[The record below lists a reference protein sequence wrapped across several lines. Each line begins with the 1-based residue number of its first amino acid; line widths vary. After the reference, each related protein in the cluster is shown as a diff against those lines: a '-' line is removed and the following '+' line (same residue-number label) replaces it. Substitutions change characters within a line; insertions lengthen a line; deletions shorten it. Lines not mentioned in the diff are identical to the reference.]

1 VKKGRRKKAAAA
13 VDPKEPKAVG
23 GQLLNARSL
32 ERSATHIK
40 NPTALRV
47 LMVLAAYANDD
58 GFCWPCQDDIGAR
71 LGVRREHVNK
81 AMTLLE
87 SEQCIF
93 AKGEKGRRKTYQL
106 NREGLELERVNEDDV
121 QAARQARRE
130 KRKGKFD
137 PEVVAKKP
145 GSGAG
150 SSAEQFKQDD
160 RDFAV
165 GRRVAHSRY
174 GRGRVLQRFL
184 DAGTF
189 RTTSLDV
196 GFDNHGLVRVPVE
209 ECLPVPDTQAA
220 ASLEA
225 IHSGPDWIGKT
236 VCDKR
241 SGKTGV
247 IVRLDGEPGNAC
259 RVWVGR
265 PNQTGCISIAIGHL
279 QMVAAQ

>member
-13 VDPKEPKAVG
+13 DPKEPKAVG
-23 GQLLNARSL
+23 GQLLDARSL

-71 LGVRREHVNK
+71 LDVRRQHVN
-81 AMTLLE
+81 AAIALLE

-93 AKGEKGRRKTYQL
+93 IKGEAGRRKTYQL
-106 NREGLELERVNEDDV
+106 NREGLEFERVNEDDV

-145 GSGAG
+145 AG
-150 SSAEQFKQDD
+150 SSAGSSELTKQRY

-165 GRRVAHSRY
+165 GRRVVHSRY
-174 GRGRVLQRFL
+174 GRGRVLELFL
-184 DAGTF
+184 DVFTLLP
-189 RTTSLDV
+189 TSLDV
-196 GFDNHGLVRVPVE
+196 GFDNHGLVRVPVDQ
-209 ECLPVPDTQAA
+209 CLSLVPDTQAA
-220 ASLEA
+220 
-225 IHSGPDWIGKT
+225 
-236 VCDKR
+236 
-241 SGKTGV
+241 
-247 IVRLDGEPGNAC
+247 
-259 RVWVGR
+259 
-265 PNQTGCISIAIGHL
+265 
-279 QMVAAQ
+279 